1 MNEFESF
8 LNHLE
13 KERRLSPH
21 TLVGYRKDLGQFA
34 SFLQSIEAPN
44 ESCGKDEVRLWVIQ
58 LMEDGLNPTS
68 IQRKLSALS
77 SYFQFEM
84 QEGHRKDNPVKQV
97 TLPKKQKRLPDFV
110 PSCGVEQ
117 LLSELDWSESGFM
130 ESLIVLM
137 LYGTGMRRSELI
149 DLTWNSIQGDGSV
162 RVVGKGN
169 KERIIGLPQFLKV
182 KIEEYRQL
190 VHGKDTVDGVNWV
203 FRTKAGKKVY
213 PKFVYRVVNRY
224 LSKAA
229 KVNKKSPH
237 VLRHSYATHLMEN
250 GADISSIQQILG
262 HSSLNA
268 TQVYTH
274 TSVDKLKHIHS
285 SFHPRGKDTNTK
297 K

>member
-1 MNEFESF
+1 MHEFESF

-21 TLVGYRKDLGQFA
+21 TLVGYRKDLGQLA

-110 PSCGVEQ
+110 PSSGVEQ
-117 LLSELDWSESGFM
+117 LLSELDWSASGFM

>member
-1 MNEFESF
+1 MHEFESF

-44 ESCGKDEVRLWVIQ
+44 EACGKDEVRLWVIQ

-110 PSCGVEQ
+110 PSSGVEQ

-203 FRTKAGKKVY
+203 FRTKAGKK
-213 PKFVYRVVNRY
+213 
-224 LSKAA
+224 S
-229 KVNKKSPH
+229 
-237 VLRHSYATHLMEN
+237 
-250 GADISSIQQILG
+250 IS
-262 HSSLNA
+262 
-268 TQVYTH
+268 
-274 TSVDKLKHIHS
+274 
-285 SFHPRGKDTNTK
+285 
-297 K
+297 